1 MKTKIKRDE
10 LIEKLVD
17 IEYGNI
23 EWSRVKEILKN
34 GVIGFGQM
42 NDKEL
47 IEQFEFYKEC
57 DYFED
62 YAEEVEIID

>member
-1 MKTKIKRDE
+1 METKIKRDE

-23 EWSRVKEILKN
+23 EWSTVKEILKN